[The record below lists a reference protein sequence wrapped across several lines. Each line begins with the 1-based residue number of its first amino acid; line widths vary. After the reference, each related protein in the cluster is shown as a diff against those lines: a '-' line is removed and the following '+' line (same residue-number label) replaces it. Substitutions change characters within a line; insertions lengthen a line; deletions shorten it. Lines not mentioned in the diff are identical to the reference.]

1 MGGEGFHQ
9 LTLDTIKRIC
19 GYTNFATGQTYFR
32 AGRVHSLKRDGATVT
47 ATVQGAN
54 FHSHRVKVEWSAA
67 MPDSMQCGCMQNSHW
82 RECCK
87 HIAATLFALLE
98 ELQVK
103 DSSLMIQRMIA
114 NQLQV
119 ERRKDQDD
127 AILRG
132 VILHYFGD
140 PHLKAEV
147 EYLGEGPG
155 LKVTIS
161 SEIPDGMVMTLMI
174 PAKRVPGFIEAVQGR
189 DNVTFK
195 GAAQNL
201 RVARSDAELE
211 PDEEGTT
218 ILRISG
224 TIQKL
229 TNDEVAK
236 VKVSRDWVFHRNQF
250 YPIRRKPRVTGA

>member
-1 MGGEGFHQ
+1 MGGDGFHQ
-9 LTLDTIKRIC
+9 LTLDTIKRLC
-19 GYTNFATGQTYFR
+19 GNTNFATGQTYFR
-32 AGRVHSLKRDGATVT
+32 AGRVHSLKREGAIVT
-47 ATVQGAN
+47 SMVQGAN
-54 FHSHRVKVEWSAA
+54 FHSHRVKVEWSSA
-67 MPDSMQCGCMQNSHW
+67 MPDSMECSCMQNSHW

-103 DSSLMIQRMIA
+103 DSSFMIQRMIA
-114 NQLQV
+114 NQLQH

-127 AILRG
+127 AIMRG
-132 VILHYFGD
+132 IILHYFGE

-147 EYLGEGPG
+147 EYLGHGPG
-155 LKVTIS
+155 LKVTIMP
-161 SEIPDGMVMTLMI
+161 EVADGLMMTLVI

-189 DNVTFK
+189 ENVTFK

-201 RVARSDAELE
+201 RVAKTDAELE

-224 TIQKL
+224 MIKKL
-229 TNDEVAK
+229 SKDEVAQ
-236 VKVSRDWVFHRNQF
+236 VKVSRDWVFHQDQF
-250 YPIRRKPRVTGA
+250 HPIRRKPRGA